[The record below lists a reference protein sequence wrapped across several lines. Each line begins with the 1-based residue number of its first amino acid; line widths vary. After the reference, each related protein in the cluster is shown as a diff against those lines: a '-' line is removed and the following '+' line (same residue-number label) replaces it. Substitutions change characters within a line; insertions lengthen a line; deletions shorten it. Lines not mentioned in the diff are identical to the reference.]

1 MSGDLKTAKA
11 SLRRRIL
18 AQRDALSPVLR
29 QAGSAKIL
37 RSILDLPGYR
47 SANVVAAYASFGSE
61 IDTWGFLRDALQA
74 GKVLLLPR
82 VDRQRH
88 RLDLYRVH
96 DLESD
101 LAEGVWGIRE
111 PAVHCGAVPPPSV
124 EFMLVPGVAF
134 TPQGDRLGY
143 GGGYYDRLLTQLG
156 PGTPR
161 VAAAFELQ
169 VVDGLPVAGH
179 DQRVHCVVTEQ
190 RSLPA

>member
-1 MSGDLKTAKA
+1 MSGDLKSAKA

-18 AQRDALSPVLR
+18 AQRDALAPDLR
-29 QAGSAKIL
+29 QARSAKIL

-61 IDTWGFLRDALQA
+61 IDTWDVLRDALRA

-96 DLESD
+96 DLVSD

-111 PAVHCGAVPPPSV
+111 PAAHCSVVPPPSV

-134 TPQGDRLGY
+134 TPHGDRLGY
-143 GGGYYDRLLTQLG
+143 GGGYYDRLLIELG
-156 PGTPR
+156 PSTPR
-161 VAAAFELQ
+161 VAAAFEVQ
-169 VVDGLPVAGH
+169 VVDALPVAEH
-179 DQRVHCVVTEQ
+179 DQRVHQVVTEQ
-190 RSLPA
+190 RILPA